1 MNKRKKGQKP
11 MAIFLIIIGVVVWI
25 NLTSLLINQ
34 IFFRNELR
42 GLEPLGQMVEVNGG
56 MMHVHSMGDGQ
67 QTIVLLP
74 GLGTA
79 LPSASFGPLIRE
91 LSEDFTVVA
100 VEYFGVGFSS
110 QTDTPRTN
118 ANYTQEIR
126 TALLAAGFKPPY
138 ILMPHSASGVYAEYF
153 ATRYP
158 SDVTALILLD
168 TTPTHEIIGPDIP
181 KFAADIQRLTQPMG
195 LMRPVNRI
203 VNATVQGFTTENGY
217 TANEINY
224 IRRFTNNA
232 ANRTITNQLVAHNN
246 ATREVMGMPFPQ
258 YIPVLSII
266 PTRPNPGV
274 TEEHMIGHMTRFGEE
289 SKRITLEG
297 SHMIYRG
304 NSAAIREAVNAFLD
318 DTIKSAAAGRDC
330 TS

>member
-1 MNKRKKGQKP
+1 MNTKKSKTKKRGRV
-11 MAIFLIIIGVVVWI
+11 MVIVLIIIGVIVWV

-42 GLEPLGQMVEVNGG
+42 GLEPLGQMVEVNGS
-56 MMHVHSMGDGQ
+56 MMHVHSMGDGE

-74 GLGTA
+74 GLGTP
-79 LPSASFGPLIRE
+79 LPSASFGPLMRE
-91 LSEDFTVVA
+91 LSENFTVVA
-100 VEYFGVGFSS
+100 IEYFGVGFSD
-110 QTDTPRTN
+110 QIDTPRTN
-118 ANYTQEIR
+118 TNYTQEIR
-126 TALLAAGFKPPY
+126 AALLEAGFKPPY

-158 SDVTALILLD
+158 DEVTALILLD
-168 TTPTHEIIGPDIP
+168 TTPTNEIIGPDIP
-181 KFAADIQRLTQPMG
+181 RFAADIQRITQPIG

-203 VNATVQGFTTENGY
+203 VNSTILGFTEENGY

-232 ANRTITNQLVAHNN
+232 ANRTTTNQMVEHND
-246 ATREVMGMPFPQ
+246 ATREVMDMPFPQ
-258 YIPVLSII
+258 DIPVLSII

-274 TEEHMIGHMTRFGEE
+274 TEEHMMGHMTRFGET
-289 SKRITLEG
+289 SKQIKLEG

-304 NSAAIREAVNAFLD
+304 NAAAIHDAINAF
-318 DTIKSAAAGRDC
+318 INGR
-330 TS
+330 